1 MTGTIVINGENIRL
15 FFIMF
20 LPVLWVVIYN
30 LPDSDKE

>member
-1 MTGTIVINGENIRL
+1 MMGTIVINGENIRL

-30 LPDSDKE
+30 LPEEEK